1 MLLEK
6 LARFLRM
13 KFAGCAYHR
22 VLRNGVERERGP
34 LAVGAFGG
42 AGERV
47 LRRVSADDVTIVA
60 VADVRLREHGDGPL
74 AGGEAVGPF
83 LPFIY
88 TLWGA
93 GRAIPLL
100 LGFGRCDSQER
111 EEPRSQHFVG
121 LVYRCPNRSPAA
133 ARERTKIEMGSGAR
147 ACDPSVVRRSAED

>member
-1 MLLEK
+1 MLLKK

-34 LAVGAFGG
+34 LAVGALGG

-47 LRRVSADDVTIVA
+47 LRRVGADDVTIVA

-88 TLWGA
+88 ALWGA

-100 LGFGRCDSQER
+100 LWFGRCDSQER
-111 EEPRSQHFVG
+111 EEPRSQHLFRLRIAAPIAG
-121 LVYRCPNRSPAA
+121 PAA
-133 ARERTKIEMGSGAR
+133 ARESTKILRWAVG
-147 ACDPSVVRRSAED
+147 PKTVIL